1 MANTKLAY
9 KLGRAFRLG
18 IAFALGR
25 KHSTKSLAQDDA
37 KWITVHPNGAE
48 NKGRHA
54 LIDSNTGEV
63 LGGMGGKFNGR
74 HISSAHKH
82 GNPMSRENLK
92 ISRAKYQA
100 SQTKAN
106 EPKQPQAK
114 RNPEAIRRKHR
125 IEFTGTGREIDDQI
139 KNLTDHDMLDP
150 YLAKLKAQRKV
161 HIDTGAYRTKQ
172 GKYAVYSDEDF
183 NRSLDE
189 RAKGFREQVSLAHR
203 RLDEAQRN
211 YEEAKKE
218 KRSRA
223 EMNKLEGE
231 RNYAYEY
238 DYAILMEYHDF
249 LDKNNINP
257 VSFNATKIDP
267 KTGKETFIKN
277 GAALKGLSSKY
288 EEQRRQKEKEEWEN
302 NNEYAKLMKEAQVRQ
317 ELMNLPDPEMEEY
330 QKQQNKQ

>member
-1 MANTKLAY
+1 MTDTKLAY

-18 IAFALGR
+18 VAFALGR
-25 KHSTKSLAQDDA
+25 KHSANSLAQDDA

-74 HISSAHKH
+74 HISSAHKR
-82 GNPMSRENLK
+82 GDPMSRENLK

-114 RNPEAIRRKHR
+114 RDPEAIRRKHR
-125 IEFTGTGREIDDQI
+125 IEFTGTGREIDEQI

-150 YLAKLKAQRKV
+150 YLAKLKAQRRAHFDADFYKFKEGEFYT
-161 HIDTGAYRTKQ
+161 HPDEKFHNGLQERIDEFSKH
-172 GKYAVYSDEDF
+172 
-183 NRSLDE
+183 
-189 RAKGFREQVSLAHR
+189 VSLAHS

-218 KRSRA
+218 KRSQK
-223 EMNKLEGE
+223 EINKLEAE

-238 DYAILMEYHDF
+238 DYAMLMEYKDF

-267 KTGKETFIKN
+267 ETDKETFIKN
-277 GAALKGLSSKY
+277 GAALKGFSSKY
-288 EEQRRQKEKEEWEN
+288 EEQRRQKEKDEWLN

-330 QKQQNKQ
+330 LRQQNK